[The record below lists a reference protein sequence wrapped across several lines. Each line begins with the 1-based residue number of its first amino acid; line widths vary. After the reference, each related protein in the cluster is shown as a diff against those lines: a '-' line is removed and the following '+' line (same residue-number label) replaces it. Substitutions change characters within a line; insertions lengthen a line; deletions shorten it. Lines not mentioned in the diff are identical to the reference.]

1 MRTILPVP
9 VIERLCK
16 LFTLVSKLNSEGK
29 TSVSSAELEKIT
41 GIQAH
46 SIRKDLSML
55 GPVVSGKGGYSTGSL
70 ETLIESTFGFEKKR
84 KVCVAGLDMA
94 GLEMLKNPDSS
105 FSGFEISAGFD
116 SNINRM
122 EMLSTKVPLFH
133 FYEIEEKIRIL
144 EIDFAILAV
153 PPENAHKIAA
163 RLISGGIKGIL
174 NFSPV
179 ILAPKQNVIIRNIY
193 LAEELRLLSALL
205 SVKEAAGVQN
215 S

>member
-1 MRTILPVP
+1 MLPVP
-9 VIERLCK
+9 VIERLSK
-16 LFTLVSKLNSEGK
+16 LFTLASKLNSEGK
-29 TSVSSAELEKIT
+29 NSISSAELEKIT

-55 GPVVSGKGGYSTGSL
+55 GPVASGKGGYSTDSL
-70 ETLIESTFGFEKKR
+70 ENLIKSTFGFEKKR

-105 FSGFEISAGFD
+105 LSGFEIAAGFD

-133 FYEIEEKIRIL
+133 FYEIEEKVRIL

-153 PPENAHKIAA
+153 GPENAHKIAD

-179 ILAPKQNVIIRNIY
+179 ILAPKQNIIIRNIY